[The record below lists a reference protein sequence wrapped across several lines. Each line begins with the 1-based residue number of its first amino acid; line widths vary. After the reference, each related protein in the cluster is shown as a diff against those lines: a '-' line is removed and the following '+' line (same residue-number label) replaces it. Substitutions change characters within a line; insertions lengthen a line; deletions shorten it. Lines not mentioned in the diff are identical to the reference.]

1 MRQSIH
7 YRQWLVTAL
16 LAEIRASH
24 AGSALGWV
32 WLGLMPLLQ
41 VAMYVF
47 LFQIVWQL
55 RVRSDAGTDVDF
67 VWFLISAYLPVWA
80 FQDAMAKA
88 STALVGNAHIIRN
101 TLFPPW
107 LLVAARCLLPYLVL
121 LVLCLPMWLV
131 LHVQGHYHVGAAD
144 VVWLAFVL
152 VCQLG
157 MTLGVA
163 LTLATLGVLLRD
175 LSNLVPAVLMA
186 LVLTSPVLYPLSNV
200 PVLLRDLFWLN
211 PLTAFA
217 EAYHILLLTH
227 TTPGMWHA
235 GGMLAWAAGALLM
248 GRWVYGHVA
257 ADLPDLI

>member
-1 MRQSIH
+1 MRQKIH
-7 YRQWLVTAL
+7 YQQWLLTAL

-55 RVRSDAGTDVDF
+55 RVRSNAGTDVDF

-88 STALVGNAHIIRN
+88 STALVANAHIIRN

-107 LLVAARCLLPYLVL
+107 LLVAARCLLPYVVL
-121 LVLCLPMWLV
+121 LVLCLPMWLL
-131 LHVQGHYHVGAAD
+131 LHVQGHYHVSAAD
-144 VVWLAFVL
+144 VVWLVFVL
-152 VCQLG
+152 FCQLG
-157 MTLGVA
+157 LTMGVA
-163 LTLATLGVLLRD
+163 LMLATLGVLLRD

-186 LVLTSPVLYPLSNV
+186 LVLTSPVLYPMSNV
-200 PVLLRDLFWLN
+200 PELLRDLFWLN

-217 EAYHILLLTH
+217 EAYHILLLTETVPGLWH
-227 TTPGMWHA
+227 T
-235 GGMLAWAAGALLM
+235 GGMLAWATGTLLV
-248 GRWVYGHVA
+248 GRWVYQHVA

>member
-1 MRQSIH
+1 MRRNGD
-7 YRQWLVTAL
+7 YWQWLVTAL

-55 RVRSDAGTDVDF
+55 RVRSDAGNDVDF
-67 VWFLISAYLPVWA
+67 VWFLISAYLPIWA

-107 LLVAARCLLPYLVL
+107 LLVAARCLLPYVVL
-121 LVLCLPMWLV
+121 LVLCLPIWLV
-131 LHVQGHYHVGAAD
+131 LHVQGHFQVGAAD
-144 VVWLAFVL
+144 VVWLSFVL

-200 PVLLRDLFWLN
+200 PELLRDLFWFN

-217 EAYHILLLTH
+217 EAYHILLLTSA
-227 TTPGMWHA
+227 TPSMWQA
-235 GGMLAWAAGALLM
+235 FGMLAWAAGAMLM